1 MHVLRVF
8 LTSSSAATRGGASAR
23 RCIRVFALPKQPSL
37 RISVSLDSGFLNHP
51 AALSLL
57 SASPPSL
64 DSISDWHSNPIAHRV
79 RRKRQRLPPSL
90 LIENASDRH
99 FSSTQCV
106 LPEAFP
112 IKPSDKPSSCDGP
125 VRSEPQTVH
134 IIRTGSRPWDL
145 RAWPCVQA
153 NNPPAVPLLK
163 ADRPPRASSSCRVVP
178 TRTAYS
184 AIALRSQARS

>member
-1 MHVLRVF
+1 VLLRHADAFVCSPYQNSLLCGF
-8 LTSSSAATRGGASAR
+8 SILLIPASST
-23 RCIRVFALPKQPSL
+23 I
-37 RISVSLDSGFLNHP
+37 P

-99 FSSTQCV
+99 FSSTRCV

-112 IKPSDKPSSCDGP
+112 IKPSDKPGLEAPCSLPSSD
-125 VRSEPQTVH
+125 
-134 IIRTGSRPWDL
+134 RTGQSTNLLASRSPYCWGNDSH
-145 RAWPCVQA
+145 
-153 NNPPAVPLLK
+153 PPPSALYK
-163 ADRPPRASSSCRVVP
+163 AIRFVVTTVWLCAKRSSFP
-178 TRTAYS
+178 
-184 AIALRSQARS
+184 

>member
-1 MHVLRVF
+1 MHVLRFF
-8 LTSSSAATRGGASAR
+8 LTSSSAATRGCAPAR
-23 RCIRVFALPKQPSL
+23 RCIRVLALPKQPSL
-37 RISVSLDSGFLNHP
+37 RVSDSLDFRHSSTIP
-51 AALSLL
+51 AALSQL

-112 IKPSDKPSSCDGP
+112 IKPSDRPPTMWRNRMPGRGRYARPGLSSRGVDLHPLFTECWSSSPGLERQSGDLLYSDRTERVGRRWLRPKPS
-125 VRSEPQTVH
+125 
-134 IIRTGSRPWDL
+134 
-145 RAWPCVQA
+145 
-153 NNPPAVPLLK
+153 
-163 ADRPPRASSSCRVVP
+163 
-178 TRTAYS
+178 
-184 AIALRSQARS
+184 LRS